1 METFTFNIDRI
12 RSMEIGAIFGN
23 YVGYRISG
31 VIDIK
36 EEVIGNVYNNRSSD
50 NVSYTYPC
58 VKFLLK
64 SSDSLQNLVNYTIS
78 F

>member
-1 METFTFNIDRI
+1 M
-12 RSMEIGAIFGN
+12 
-23 YVGYRISG
+23 SG

-36 EEVIGNVYNNRSSD
+36 EEATEYVYNNRSSD
-50 NVSYTYPC
+50 NVSYAYPC
-58 VKFLLK
+58 VKFLIK